1 MGKDLGKDEE
11 WGKGQEDRVI
21 KTLRQITDKM
31 QKEHGLR
38 STSPPH
44 TSSSPHLGGSQSQ
57 GQNKAGGIS
66 GCHAAQENRRQ
77 HWATCVSLSKKYIHV
92 ELLLVLQRVGD
103 SAAQWA
109 RAASSTA
116 RAFFLLL
123 RSRGLDASSIFFILT
138 CS

>member
-44 TSSSPHLGGSQSQ
+44 TSSSPHLGEARAKGRIKPEAFLGATQPKRTGGSI
-57 GQNKAGGIS
+57 GQL
-66 GCHAAQENRRQ
+66 
-77 HWATCVSLSKKYIHV
+77 VSLCLKN
-92 ELLLVLQRVGD
+92 
-103 SAAQWA
+103 
-109 RAASSTA
+109 
-116 RAFFLLL
+116 
-123 RSRGLDASSIFFILT
+123 IFM
-138 CS
+138 